1 METGVHYPLRLDA
14 LPRGWRAGYV
24 GDFAQEIEPGFASGE
39 HNQTGEG
46 VAHLRPMN
54 VDREGKIDLSVTKFV
69 SANKDGRRLAVGD
82 VLFNNTNSPELV
94 GKTAAVN
101 VAGDFAFS
109 NHMTRI
115 HFADDV
121 LPKFGAL
128 QLHFI
133 WMRGYF
139 KYNCVKHV
147 NQASV
152 SSRALA
158 RGVPFVWAPLPEQ
171 ERIVAEV
178 EKQFS
183 RLDEAVANLKR
194 STANLL
200 AYKQAAVRKAIW
212 GDRSVAA
219 SVEDLPPGW
228 SLTALS
234 ELGELRRG
242 KSKHRPRDDPK
253 LYGGPYPFIQT
264 GDVRRSAGVIREYTQ
279 TYSEFGLQ
287 QSRLWP
293 AGTLCITI
301 AANIAETGILAAP
314 ACFPDSVVGFV
325 SADGTLVRYVELFFR
340 TIRADLERFA
350 PATAQKNINLSIL
363 ERVQVP
369 LPPASDRERIVAEVD
384 RRLSIVRE
392 VEVQVEATQRRAAS
406 LKSSCLAASFSAA
419 RKREAPD
426 QLEKREEASD

>member
-1 METGVHYPLRLDA
+1 VNVTTALRADGADALRNAATRMLPIGETGKYINGVAFKPTDWSDEGLPIVRIQNLTDRTKPMNRTMRVVDPAYVVQPGDLLVSWSATLDAFIWEREPALLNQHIFKVVPNTDLVSKKYLFFALRHAIVEMGRTEHLHGSTMKHINRGPFLAHRIPVPPLR
-14 LPRGWRAGYV
+14 
-24 GDFAQEIEPGFASGE
+24 AQAE
-39 HNQTGEG
+39 
-46 VAHLRPMN
+46 
-54 VDREGKIDLSVTKFV
+54 
-69 SANKDGRRLAVGD
+69 
-82 VLFNNTNSPELV
+82 
-94 GKTAAVN
+94 
-101 VAGDFAFS
+101 
-109 NHMTRI
+109 
-115 HFADDV
+115 
-121 LPKFGAL
+121 
-128 QLHFI
+128 
-133 WMRGYF
+133 
-139 KYNCVKHV
+139 
-147 NQASV
+147 
-152 SSRALA
+152 
-158 RGVPFVWAPLPEQ
+158 
-171 ERIVAEV
+171 IVAEL

-200 AYKQAAVRKAIW
+200 AYKQAAVREAIW